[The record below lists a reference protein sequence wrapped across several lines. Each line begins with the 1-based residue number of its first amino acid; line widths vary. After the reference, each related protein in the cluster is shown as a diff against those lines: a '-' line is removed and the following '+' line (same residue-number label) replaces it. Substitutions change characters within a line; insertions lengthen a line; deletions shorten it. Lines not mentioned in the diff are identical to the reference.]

1 MYDMKP
7 IHICKSDEKFYVF
20 KETLDDRRYDYDCIK
35 YAPHLFLKCA
45 SSETLIC
52 NCCAKALSTD
62 VYKLFTINDLEN
74 VETCERA
81 QHYSC
86 KVCRI
91 GALSSHNTIE
101 TTESVRASLFLNK
114 KLCLQIIDKRCCYK
128 EANFF
133 DSEKNPLCS
142 LHTKGKANI
151 TKIKAHIC
159 RTRKKRFDL
168 CKFHD
173 GCAKHASF
181 GVLSFPF
188 VEAFCK
194 RHKQPGMFN
203 LRRERTNI
211 KSIDIT
217 EYFTNKLNK
226 IKMPGVDR
234 YSIYQAIG
242 DGNCFFNCV
251 SKALFDTESNCGPKF
266 LREKLH
272 SCARRVNNLQLVS
285 SQESSIYDPEGLSN
299 LVTNRLLY
307 LSRDNNYFDI
317 TLVPT
322 FCKIFMFNVL
332 LVTESG
338 LCSQVAPYQSFVVDI
353 AWPCLILLFSSIDEH
368 FNILFEEKWNGEKH
382 FIFNLSASNRLFVQL
397 QSFFQIATPAN
408 TQIIGDNGGIQ
419 SREEFYAALQL
430 ELLEYSGIA
439 NGRAKRKKTTATDNN
454 SEPQNK
460 NNKKF
465 KQVNPAVVNAEL
477 VRPFS
482 PEEMNALMVSA
493 SQKLQGVVVTNKLNE
508 RQRNSEIKSLKNII
522 EQHVNS
528 ITQGE
533 LLQSIIKNV
542 EAVEELL
549 GGRERAV
556 LFFNLYKE
564 KTLKT
569 TNKILIDIGSS
580 NFISLQL
587 SAELFAAV
595 TAE

>member
-1 MYDMKP
+1 
-7 IHICKSDEKFYVF
+7 
-20 KETLDDRRYDYDCIK
+20 
-35 YAPHLFLKCA
+35 
-45 SSETLIC
+45 
-52 NCCAKALSTD
+52 
-62 VYKLFTINDLEN
+62 
-74 VETCERA
+74 
-81 QHYSC
+81 
-86 KVCRI
+86 
-91 GALSSHNTIE
+91 
-101 TTESVRASLFLNK
+101 
-114 KLCLQIIDKRCCYK
+114 
-128 EANFF
+128 
-133 DSEKNPLCS
+133 
-142 LHTKGKANI
+142 
-151 TKIKAHIC
+151 
-159 RTRKKRFDL
+159 
-168 CKFHD
+168 
-173 GCAKHASF
+173 
-181 GVLSFPF
+181 
-188 VEAFCK
+188 
-194 RHKQPGMFN
+194 
-203 LRRERTNI
+203 
-211 KSIDIT
+211 
-217 EYFTNKLNK
+217 
-226 IKMPGVDR
+226 
-234 YSIYQAIG
+234 
-242 DGNCFFNCV
+242 
-251 SKALFDTESNCGPKF
+251 
-266 LREKLH
+266 
-272 SCARRVNNLQLVS
+272 
-285 SQESSIYDPEGLSN
+285 
-299 LVTNRLLY
+299 
-307 LSRDNNYFDI
+307 
-317 TLVPT
+317 
-322 FCKIFMFNVL
+322 MFNVL

-353 AWPCLILLFSSIDEH
+353 AWPCLILLFSSIDQH
-368 FNILFEEKWNGEKH
+368 FNILFEEKLNGEKH

-430 ELLEYSGIA
+430 EYIA
-439 NGRAKRKKTTATDNN
+439 AYGRAKRKKTTATDNN